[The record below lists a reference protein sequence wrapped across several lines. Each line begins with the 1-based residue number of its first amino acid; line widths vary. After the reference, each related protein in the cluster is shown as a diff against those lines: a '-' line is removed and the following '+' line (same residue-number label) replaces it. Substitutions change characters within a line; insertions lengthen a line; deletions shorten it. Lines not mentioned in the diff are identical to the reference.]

1 MRRLRRLPDNP
12 FILLWLDPPLWAFY
26 FDTCNLIWNIFNQYL
41 DMKYKQYHV
50 FVMLSYNIKYYVKLI
65 GFISTGCLISNIIK
79 SALSVLCLNIE
90 IRVIIINLMKFYL
103 CKFINKTLSF
113 NNFYFLV
120 LNRAIYFNKALEIKS

>member
-1 MRRLRRLPDNP
+1 MRYN
-12 FILLWLDPPLWAFY
+12 
-26 FDTCNLIWNIFNQYL
+26 
-41 DMKYKQYHV
+41 QYHV

-65 GFISTGCLISNIIK
+65 VFISTGCLISNIIK
-79 SALSVLCLNIE
+79 SALSALCLNIE